1 MRGIIIIT
9 CLTLFYTS
17 INAQSS
23 FSNKKSNKHVEI
35 PGTQIA
41 ISPPRNFEL
50 SSQFVGFQDLTSGS
64 SLMIMQIPASFE
76 KIKEGFTK
84 DKMQTKG
91 MELIDKVSISINGMI
106 GELIQAKQ
114 FSAAH
119 GYIFLKYTLIL
130 ALEQNVTLMIN
141 GNYPESKK
149 EEIGLIIKDALLS
162 VYYDQN
168 LKLDHFSALD
178 FTVDLSKTKYKVQN
192 SISGT
197 ILLDGGENGIIIIAK
212 SIRPISSSDKKGA
225 SIQVLKAISTI
236 RYVNLESSKEVKID
250 VCEGYQI
257 VANVLKNNKPA
268 KAIQTILFGENYYY
282 NFTAIVPKY
291 TKEILDDYEYILNSF
306 KRK

>member
-1 MRGIIIIT
+1 
-9 CLTLFYTS
+9 
-17 INAQSS
+17 
-23 FSNKKSNKHVEI
+23 
-35 PGTQIA
+35 
-41 ISPPRNFEL
+41 
-50 SSQFVGFQDLTSGS
+50 
-64 SLMIMQIPASFE
+64 
-76 KIKEGFTK
+76 
-84 DKMQTKG
+84 MQTKG